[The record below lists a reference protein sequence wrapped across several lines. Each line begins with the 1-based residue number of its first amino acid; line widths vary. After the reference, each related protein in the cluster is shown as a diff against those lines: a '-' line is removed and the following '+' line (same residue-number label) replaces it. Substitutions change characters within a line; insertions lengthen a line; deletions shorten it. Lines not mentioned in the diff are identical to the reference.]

1 MKHGMGVVDM
11 KAYGVLIGFLVGA
24 ALAAP
29 LPASAE
35 EYSLPDLYSLALE
48 RSEKIKLSRENLTIA
63 ELGTDKALS
72 VLIPRFT
79 AYGNYT
85 TFEEKKYN
93 EMSILIQP
101 KTAGQWGLRLD
112 QQFSLRLRELTAL
125 SYSRQ
130 NVVKSAQD
138 LDAVREEYLFQVA
151 GAYYDVLKA
160 QKGLEIADANL
171 ERLTKH
177 RDASDKRLKVGEVT
191 KTALLRAEAEL
202 SSAKSEQVRAVNGL
216 RYAKVIL
223 ARIVGIEEKDFTL
236 KEQPETEAG
245 AIALDQLKELAY
257 EQRPDLKSRAREQK
271 MAGLQV
277 SFAKGAFWPNVALSG
292 VYQKADQNPASTS
305 LVRDTLYGTAGVSF
319 PFFEGGLRRAELS
332 EAKARERQAG
342 YAYED
347 LKKTIGMEVDGAY
360 LDLNTQKGSLT
371 YLTDQLRFAKD
382 NYYAVSRQFEVGLAS
397 SLDVMDANNLLV
409 ASEQKLAEATYTYQL
424 SILRI
429 KKVTGSLL
437 KEYGDKKTQG

>member
-1 MKHGMGVVDM
+1 
-11 KAYGVLIGFLVGA
+11 
-24 ALAAP
+24 
-29 LPASAE
+29 
-35 EYSLPDLYSLALE
+35 
-48 RSEKIKLSRENLTIA
+48 
-63 ELGTDKALS
+63 
-72 VLIPRFT
+72 
-79 AYGNYT
+79 
-85 TFEEKKYN
+85 
-93 EMSILIQP
+93 
-101 KTAGQWGLRLD
+101 
-112 QQFSLRLRELTAL
+112 
-125 SYSRQ
+125 
-130 NVVKSAQD
+130 
-138 LDAVREEYLFQVA
+138 
-151 GAYYDVLKA
+151 
-160 QKGLEIADANL
+160 
-171 ERLTKH
+171 
-177 RDASDKRLKVGEVT
+177 
-191 KTALLRAEAEL
+191 
-202 SSAKSEQVRAVNGL
+202 
-216 RYAKVIL
+216 
-223 ARIVGIEEKDFTL
+223 
-236 KEQPETEAG
+236 
-245 AIALDQLKELAY
+245 
-257 EQRPDLKSRAREQK
+257 

-409 ASEQKLAEATYTYQL
+409 ASEQQLAEATYTYQL

>member
-1 MKHGMGVVDM
+1 M
-11 KAYGVLIGFLVGA
+11 KAYSVLIGFLVA
-24 ALAAP
+24 MILAAN
-29 LPASAE
+29 LPASAA
-35 EYSLPDLYSLALE
+35 EYSLPDLYRLALE
-48 RSEKIKLSRENLTIA
+48 RSEKIKLSQENLAIA

-112 QQFSLRLRELTAL
+112 QQFSLRLKELTAL

-160 QKGLEIADANL
+160 QKGLEIAKANL
-171 ERLTKH
+171 ERLAKY
-177 RDASDKRLKVGEVT
+177 RDAADKRLKVGEVT
-191 KTALLRAEAEL
+191 KTVLLRAEAQL
-202 SSAKSEQVRAVNGL
+202 SSAKSDLVRAVNGL
-216 RYAKVIL
+216 TYTRVIL
-223 ARIVGIEEKDFTL
+223 ARIVGLENDFTL
-236 KEQPETEAG
+236 KEQPESEAG
-245 AIALDQLKELAY
+245 VIVLDQLKNLAW

-271 MAGLQV
+271 MAELQV
-277 SFAKGAFWPNVALSG
+277 SFAKGAFWPNLAVSG

-332 EAKARERQAG
+332 EAKARERQAR

-360 LDLNTQKGSLT
+360 LDLITQKGSLT
-371 YLTDQLRFAKD
+371 YLEDQLRFAKD
-382 NYYAVSRQFEVGLAS
+382 NFYAVSRQFEVGLAS

-409 ASEQKLAEATYTYQL
+409 DSERQLAEATYTYQL
-424 SILRI
+424 SILKI

-437 KEYGDKKTQG
+437 KEYNDHKTQG